1 MTSESRSS
9 SNKKEMSSFLD
20 SLIST
25 SDAKTEDDLNRTHMK
40 IEALN
45 AEAEEILE
53 TEINEEV
60 ETETIQVSIEEPS
73 VVENDS
79 VDPPSAEETVVE
91 ESTPVVESPVSI
103 EDEFKKL
110 LEENENKRKARESG
124 AKSYSATKEENRA
137 EKKLKKLDEKKEK
150 MIQDGIL
157 KSARLVQGEFD
168 SSVINIEKLSTMEFE
183 QLPFYTIHKKLFKQL
198 PPAYIQE
205 LQTRMAGKTEEEMMV
220 YFQDEMK
227 SLDKD
232 KKRRRR
238 SLIAAALDEK
248 IMKLLYKGDHGNFK
262 ISNMNFNI
270 SSSMA
275 IILAVVGV
283 LVVLNA
289 STFLGLVLAATLSGV
304 GFFSYRRYRKLI
316 NILKN
321 K

>member
-1 MTSESRSS
+1 MTNESRSGS
-9 SNKKEMSSFLD
+9 KKEMSSFLD
-20 SLIST
+20 SLISV
-25 SDAKTEDDLNRTHMK
+25 SDAKTEDDLHRTHMK

-45 AEAEEILE
+45 AEAEEILDTKIDE
-53 TEINEEV
+53 EKAENEITHVVIEEAPPTGKAILVEEV
-60 ETETIQVSIEEPS
+60 
-73 VVENDS
+73 
-79 VDPPSAEETVVE
+79 
-91 ESTPVVESPVSI
+91 TPVETAAPEIPVEAPVNI

-110 LEENENKRKARESG
+110 LEENENKRKARYSG
-124 AKSYSATKEENRA
+124 AKSYSATKEEKRA
-137 EKKLKKLDEKKEK
+137 AKEFKKLDQKEK

-157 KSARLVQGEFD
+157 KSAKFVQENFSPD
-168 SSVINIEKLSTMEFE
+168 VINIEKLSTMEFE

-198 PPAYIQE
+198 PPAYVQE
-205 LQTRMAGKTEEEMMV
+205 LQNRMAGKTEEEMMV

-227 SLDKD
+227 SLNKD

-262 ISNMNFNI
+262 ISNMSFNI

-275 IILAVVGV
+275 IILAVIGV
-283 LVVLNA
+283 LIVLNA
-289 STFLGLVLAATLSGV
+289 STFLGLVLAAVLSGV